1 MQYKLCVPSFANSA
15 WEAAVE
21 QSEELACLDTTSKK
35 LVKLVIKNL
44 EESNMNYQYF

>member
-1 MQYKLCVPSFANSA
+1 MSCKLCVPSFVNSA

-21 QSEELACLDTTSKK
+21 QSEELAYLDTNSKK

-44 EESNMNYQYF
+44 EESNTNYQYL